1 MFYSAVL
8 QHLVIPA
15 AQEIAVSASRPPRND
30 VGVMG
35 YNRNR
40 MKKIPDQAKRVFEG
54 KIFDVYQWEQVLFD
68 DSKAIFESLKRSE
81 TVTVIPVTE
90 DGKIMLIEEEQP
102 QIPLHLKNV
111 AGKVDPGEKPEE
123 TAKRE
128 LLEETGYESNDLELW
143 YTENPI
149 YKIDWTV
156 YTYVARGCK
165 KVGPQKLEGGER
177 ITPILLSFDEFIE
190 KVLEPDFPNLALKVK
205 ILEAKLDPQK
215 MKHLKSLLR

>member
-1 MFYSAVL
+1 M
-8 QHLVIPA
+8 
-15 AQEIAVSASRPPRND
+15 R
-30 VGVMG
+30 
-35 YNRNR
+35 
-40 MKKIPDQAKRVFEG
+40 KIPEHAKKVFEG

-123 TAKRE
+123 TARRE
-128 LLEETGYESNDLELW
+128 LLEETGYACKELRLW
-143 YTENPI
+143 YLENPV

-156 YTYVARGCK
+156 YTYVAKGCK
-165 KVGPQKLEGGER
+165 KVGDQNLEGGER
-177 ITPILLSFDEFIE
+177 IKPILYSFEEFID
-190 KVLEPDFPNLALKVK
+190 KVLEEDFPNLALKVK
-205 ILEAKLDPQK
+205 VLEAKVDPQK
-215 MKHLKSLLR
+215 MEELKSLLQ